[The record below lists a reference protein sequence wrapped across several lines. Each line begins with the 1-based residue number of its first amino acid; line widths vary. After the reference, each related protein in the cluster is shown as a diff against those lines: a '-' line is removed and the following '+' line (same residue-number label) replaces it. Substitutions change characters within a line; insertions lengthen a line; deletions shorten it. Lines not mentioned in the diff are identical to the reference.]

1 MYFNG
6 TLPSHEKKRNIATCS
21 NTEIILSE
29 VGQKQRQHHLHVELK
44 KNELL
49 YKTETDTETYSYQ
62 VGSWGKIN

>member
-44 KNELL
+44 KKMNFFTKQKQTQKLTVTKWEA
-49 YKTETDTETYSYQ
+49 
-62 VGSWGKIN
+62 GGR